1 MDDPF
6 LAHLRESLDSLGLG
20 KLLSKTGSYD
30 LDRAIHCKDLTISV
44 QTVHC
49 SVHSS
54 FLLSFGK
61 FTLKLLLVEKLC
73 ESFSKCKI
81 TLIMLICF

>member
-1 MDDPF
+1 MDNPF

-30 LDRAIHCKDLTISV
+30 LDRAIHYKAFTIIV

-49 SVHSS
+49 NAH
-54 FLLSFGK
+54 
-61 FTLKLLLVEKLC
+61 
-73 ESFSKCKI
+73 
-81 TLIMLICF
+81 